1 MKPRYKNNY
10 IILFTN
16 KQPNLTVGSNGG
28 EDHELSE
35 AVEVHVFLRLLSL
48 HGVAVPCYS
57 SVDRVVGREVDQL
70 AECLAQIPHL
80 LYFDL
85 LIFTIC

>member
-16 KQPNLTVGSNGG
+16 KQPNLAVGSNGG

-35 AVEVHVFLRLLSL
+35 AVKVHILLCVLSL
-48 HGVAVPCYS
+48 HGVAVPCYRS
-57 SVDRVVGREVDQL
+57 IDRVVSREVDQL
-70 AECLAQIPHL
+70 TECLAQIPHL
-80 LYFDL
+80 LNFDL